1 MYQRTDTQ
9 GSLMLEKAIFLED
22 INSNMTSRDRKFKKM
37 FNKPSI
43 LNNYVDTSTI
53 GKLNNFKNKL
63 LILLCIY
70 FCYSMFVE
78 ILCKLF
84 LT

>member
-37 FNKPSI
+37 FNTPSK
-43 LNNYVDTSTI
+43 LNSYAATSTI
-53 GKLNNFKNKL
+53 GKLNNFKM
-63 LILLCIY
+63 Y
-70 FCYSMFVE
+70 
-78 ILCKLF
+78 
-84 LT
+84 

>member
-37 FNKPSI
+37 FNKPSK
-43 LNNYVDTSTI
+43 LNNYADTSTI
-53 GKLNNFKNKL
+53 GEIFYLK
-63 LILLCIY
+63 
-70 FCYSMFVE
+70 MFY
-78 ILCKLF
+78 
-84 LT
+84 